1 MFTADLKLS
10 ITQPASFVC
19 PSILSPVEGAGLGAR
34 RRLAFVSRGHQF
46 SSLPARQTPPGSSC
60 LAPSSALMDV
70 SGWMGPP
77 PPPPHLPC
85 IPTAL
90 PPSPAPHPGCI
101 QLRDRPHP
109 VPEAGSSTQ
118 ATSPTSLPL
127 QKVGKPHIL
136 GAFWVPSSFN
146 ARSGFSFATGACS
159 DHSRCPAE
167 KGRGSESPTPW
178 PEVAQHEGGKAGL
191 GLQVRGPPGAR
202 GQHPLHRQALQVRTN
217 RASC

>member
-90 PPSPAPHPGCI
+90 PPSPAPTPAASNSGIGRIQFQRPGP
-101 QLRDRPHP
+101 QPR
-109 VPEAGSSTQ
+109 Q
-118 ATSPTSLPL
+118 PL
-127 QKVGKPHIL
+127 QLPCPSKRWGSL
-136 GAFWVPSSFN
+136 TSWVPSGFQALSMHDLASVSPRALVPITPAVLLRKAEAPR
-146 ARSGFSFATGACS
+146 AR
-159 DHSRCPAE
+159 
-167 KGRGSESPTPW
+167 
-178 PEVAQHEGGKAGL
+178 
-191 GLQVRGPPGAR
+191 PPG
-202 GQHPLHRQALQVRTN
+202 LK
-217 RASC
+217 